1 MKSREEIMEI
11 LEAFDLTG
19 SFRDAAELAGCS
31 HHTVAAWVAKREAG
45 QLPVAGETQRR
56 ERKID
61 PFLPKVEEWVERSL
75 GKIRADVVFG
85 RLRRLGFTGSDRT
98 VRRAVGEAKQHY
110 RHGKHRVYRP
120 WIPEPGMWAQWDWGE
135 GPRIGGRRTN
145 LFCAWLAWSR
155 HRVVIPTWDRT
166 LPTVIG
172 CLDRAMRI
180 WGGAPTYWLTENV
193 PRNIFGV
200 LCPIALCGRRRPMPC
215 DHRGSP
221 AISGT

>member
-75 GKIRADVVFG
+75 GKIRADVVFR
-85 RLRRLGFTGSDRT
+85 RLRRLGVHRLGP
-98 VRRAVGEAKQHY
+98 
-110 RHGKHRVYRP
+110 HGAP
-120 WIPEPGMWAQWDWGE
+120 
-135 GPRIGGRRTN
+135 GGRRSQ
-145 LFCAWLAWSR
+145 AA
-155 HRVVIPTWDRT
+155 
-166 LPTVIG
+166 LPPRQPPG
-172 CLDRAMRI
+172 LSALDPRAGHVGPVGLGR
-180 WGGAPTYWLTENV
+180 GAP
-193 PRNIFGV
+193 
-200 LCPIALCGRRRPMPC
+200 
-215 DHRGSP
+215 HRGSAHQP
-221 AISGT
+221 VLCLAGLEPPPGGDPDLGPHPPDRHWLSGPGHADLGRGPRPIG